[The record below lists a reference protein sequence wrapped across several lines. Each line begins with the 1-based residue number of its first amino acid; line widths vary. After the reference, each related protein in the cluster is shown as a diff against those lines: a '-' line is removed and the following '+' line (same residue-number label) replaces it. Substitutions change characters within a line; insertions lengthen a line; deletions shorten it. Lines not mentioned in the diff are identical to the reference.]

1 MYKTEAELLKIQ
13 VELIFNSIKDSGL
26 DLNLV
31 YTTLIIANEKL
42 NEGVN

>member
-1 MYKTEAELLKIQ
+1 MTKSEAELLKRQ
-13 VELIFNSIKDSGL
+13 VDAIFEAIKASGL